1 MHSKNGNGRNPLST
15 ASPLTPLHSTEKV
28 VSISLL
34 LAIDFHFP
42 CATTKAPSK
51 EQSHPLWWKIVSNMV
66 MTVVW
71 GGENLFFFVNRAFC
85 HQPKQETLCWVM
97 GNYDLIRVW
106 FSCSSQSAGLWENI
120 NNHHTFDATVK
131 EALRALL
138 CLIISKFWQI
148 LNKKLRYFILG
159 TGISRF
165 YSFFMLKDSK
175 KI

>member
-42 CATTKAPSK
+42 CATTKAHSK
-51 EQSHPLWWKIVSNMV
+51 EQSHSLWWKIVSNMV
-66 MTVVW
+66 MMVVC
-71 GGENLFFFVNRAFC
+71 GGGVGEDLFFFVNWAFC

-97 GNYDLIRVW
+97 GNYDLIWVW
-106 FSCSSQSAGLWENI
+106 FSCYSQSAGLWENI

-138 CLIISKFWQI
+138 YLIISKFWQI
-148 LNKKLRYFILG
+148 LNKKIRYFILWAG
-159 TGISRF
+159 TSRF
-165 YSFFMLKDSK
+165 YLLF
-175 KI
+175 